1 MEIYAMVC
9 FERSFQFT
17 FLTYY
22 NKKSGDKR
30 VYIKDFP
37 LFSRIFEQKKAPC
50 HNYSSKVQTNI
61 NEDVLPTPEQG
72 TEISDDDAQD
82 IPSA

>member
-1 MEIYAMVC
+1 MVC

-37 LFSRIFEQKKAPC
+37 LFSCIFEQKKHHATTIVARC
-50 HNYSSKVQTNI
+50 KR
-61 NEDVLPTPEQG
+61 
-72 TEISDDDAQD
+72 ISMRKSYRLLNRARK
-82 IPSA
+82 